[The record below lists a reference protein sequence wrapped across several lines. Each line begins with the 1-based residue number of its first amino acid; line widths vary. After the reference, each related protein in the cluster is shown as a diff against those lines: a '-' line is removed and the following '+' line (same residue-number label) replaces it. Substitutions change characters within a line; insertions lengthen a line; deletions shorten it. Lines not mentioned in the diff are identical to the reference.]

1 MQIDEINRK
10 LNDKKRLLT
19 DVYFEL
25 QEFFQEKYG
34 ENVLIFL
41 ELGSF
46 FEIYEVSNEKIKLG
60 KAKEV
65 AGLLNIQLTRKNKSI
80 LENSINNPLMAGV
93 PSVAFERHLN
103 RLIQEGKYTI
113 ALIRQKGEP
122 PKVTR
127 YLSQIISPG
136 TNFDFLADSGENFI
150 VSLSIDVHKNSY
162 LIGYSAMDVST
173 GVSYISELY
182 STEED
187 ANYALDEVFNLL
199 NKYKTSE
206 IVLNFIN
213 RNVNQHKVLEYLEIK
228 KNYHFTVQHRRFKI
242 EFQNELFKRVF
253 NTKSFLSPIEEL
265 NLEHFPLA
273 SESLAILIEFIFQHD
288 YKIVEKINRP
298 TILKNR
304 NYLYLGNNAIEQLD
318 IISKSDYSVLNLIDK
333 TSTPMGKR
341 LLKSRLLNPIFN
353 PEIINSRYD
362 LVEKT
367 KEFIAHID
375 NKLKKIYDLERIL
388 RRIKL
393 RKLNPMEINYLH
405 TSIQATI
412 DIVKIV
418 KRNLIY
424 DVNFTNTELQEI
436 ADRIENCF
444 DLNISGKYSL
454 NGIAEN
460 IFLRGVNLEIDKIE
474 EQIKNNLNKLNKIVE
489 KIETMLSTRFDKNN
503 KNLVT
508 LGLLEK
514 DGYYISLTRNRFKLI
529 EAEFLN
535 EKIILDGQ
543 EYLFANFKVRKLSNN
558 VKITADIIDKI
569 SEQINSLKVKL
580 MSLVKDVFL
589 QELTDFEIKH
599 SLTIERVIEFISN
612 IDVAVSTGKVAKA
625 YKYVKPTI
633 VKVEKDENFLQI
645 RNLRH
650 PLIEQR
656 EVNGIYVPNDVFLG
670 EKKYLDKSDF
680 DKTLIEATEENKID
694 GILLYGINSS
704 GKSSLMKSVGIAIIL
719 AQAGFYVPA
728 ENMRFAVFE
737 SLFTRIISKDNLE
750 KGLSSFAVEMVEL
763 KNIFNRS
770 GKRSIVLGDEISHG
784 TETLS
789 GVSIVASAIIRLVE
803 KGSLFI
809 FATHLH
815 QLNKI
820 DEVQKLSSVINLH
833 LAVKYDEKND
843 KLIFNRKLQLGSGSS
858 IYGLEFAKSLH
869 IDKRFLNL
877 ANSIRKKVSEEYS
890 ELDLILQQKK
900 SRYNSK
906 LYLTKCI
913 ICGEKI
919 DDVHQIV
926 EKKKAVKGF
935 IGHFSKNHK
944 YNLLPLC
951 KTHHKEIHSGKIEV
965 QGFLTTSQGLELH
978 YEIKEEEKEN

>member
-136 TNFDFLADSGENFI
+136 TNFDFLADSRENFI
-150 VSLSIDVHKNSY
+150 VSLSIDIHKNFY
-162 LIGYSAMDVST
+162 LIGYSAIDVST

-187 ANYALDEVFNLL
+187 PNYALDEVFNLL

-444 DLNISGKYSL
+444 HLNISGKYSL

-503 KNLVT
+503 KNLVS

-514 DGYYISLTRNRFKLI
+514 DGII
-529 EAEFLN
+529 FL
-535 EKIILDGQ
+535 
-543 EYLFANFKVRKLSNN
+543 
-558 VKITADIIDKI
+558 
-569 SEQINSLKVKL
+569 
-580 MSLVKDVFL
+580 
-589 QELTDFEIKH
+589 
-599 SLTIERVIEFISN
+599 
-612 IDVAVSTGKVAKA
+612 
-625 YKYVKPTI
+625 
-633 VKVEKDENFLQI
+633 
-645 RNLRH
+645 
-650 PLIEQR
+650 
-656 EVNGIYVPNDVFLG
+656 
-670 EKKYLDKSDF
+670 
-680 DKTLIEATEENKID
+680 
-694 GILLYGINSS
+694 
-704 GKSSLMKSVGIAIIL
+704 
-719 AQAGFYVPA
+719 
-728 ENMRFAVFE
+728 
-737 SLFTRIISKDNLE
+737 
-750 KGLSSFAVEMVEL
+750 
-763 KNIFNRS
+763 
-770 GKRSIVLGDEISHG
+770 
-784 TETLS
+784 
-789 GVSIVASAIIRLVE
+789 
-803 KGSLFI
+803 
-809 FATHLH
+809 
-815 QLNKI
+815 
-820 DEVQKLSSVINLH
+820 
-833 LAVKYDEKND
+833 
-843 KLIFNRKLQLGSGSS
+843 
-858 IYGLEFAKSLH
+858 
-869 IDKRFLNL
+869 
-877 ANSIRKKVSEEYS
+877 
-890 ELDLILQQKK
+890 
-900 SRYNSK
+900 
-906 LYLTKCI
+906 
-913 ICGEKI
+913 
-919 DDVHQIV
+919 
-926 EKKKAVKGF
+926 
-935 IGHFSKNHK
+935 
-944 YNLLPLC
+944 
-951 KTHHKEIHSGKIEV
+951 
-965 QGFLTTSQGLELH
+965 
-978 YEIKEEEKEN
+978 